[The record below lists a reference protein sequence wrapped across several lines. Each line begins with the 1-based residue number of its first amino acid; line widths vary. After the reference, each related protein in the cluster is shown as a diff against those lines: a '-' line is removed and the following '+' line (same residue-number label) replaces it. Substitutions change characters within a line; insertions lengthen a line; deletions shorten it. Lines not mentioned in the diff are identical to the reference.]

1 MGAGKPIRLIVADID
16 GCLIPGQGEA
26 FDLEIFQAVQEIN
39 RQAQSDSHIPAITL
53 CSGRPQPYVEA
64 VIQLCGIPYP
74 VVCESGG
81 VFYSLKGRYLEVHP
95 NFDSATQNALRAITS
110 AAKTQLAD
118 RLPVVIEPGKITQ
131 LTLVPIAPL
140 TVEEILPTAQQILQ
154 ASNGLYSFDHTSICI
169 NFSPRTIN
177 KGVGLQWLAEKTGIR
192 TDEMAGIGDAPADRT
207 FLELVQ
213 LAGAVQNAAEPV
225 KQIAHYVSPYAY
237 GRGVLDFVHY
247 CIAQNKRL

>member
-1 MGAGKPIRLIVADID
+1 MVTKKRIRLIVADID
-16 GCLIPGQGEA
+16 GCLIPGQGET
-26 FDLEIFQAVQEIN
+26 FDLEIFQAMQEIN

-64 VIQLCGIPYP
+64 IIQLCATPYP
-74 VVCESGG
+74 VVCEGGG

-95 NFDSATQNALRAITS
+95 NFDRATQEALCEITR
-110 AAKTQLAD
+110 AAKKQLVD

-131 LTLVPIAPL
+131 LTLIPIAPL

-177 KGVGLQWLAEKTGIR
+177 KGVGLQWLAEKTGIPP
-192 TDEMAGIGDAPADRT
+192 DEMAGIGDAPADRT